1 VSAAAAVLALVV
13 LVTLAWRP
21 LAAWSSDDAGN
32 RELLRGHDARALQWF
47 DAGLRY
53 EPSWALLHED
63 RGRALLAS
71 DPAAALAEFERA
83 ACGAPCTAEEGDAL
97 VRLGRPEAAVE
108 RFVNAKAVGRVSDI
122 ALSLSA
128 RGRYDEAMALEHE
141 LIRRLGDG
149 FVDRADVASS
159 YWTLGKIQASAA
171 EAMPPRARSY
181 RVGAIAAYGAA
192 TRLAP
197 YNEGYLL
204 SYGFAQAQWGDADA
218 ARSAFER
225 MLAIHPHQSD
235 AEAALARLGKGEPNA
250 GAP

>member
-1 VSAAAAVLALVV
+1 VLVTVV
-13 LVTLAWRP
+13 LVTLGWRP
-21 LAAWSSDDAGN
+21 FVAWSSDDAGN
-32 RELLRGHDARALQWF
+32 RELLRGHDARALRWF

-63 RGRALLAS
+63 RGRALLER

-83 ACGAPCTAEEGDAL
+83 ACGAPCIAEEGDAL
-97 VRLGRPEAAVE
+97 ARLGRPEAAVD
-108 RFVNAKAVGRVSDI
+108 RYVSAKAVARVSDI
-122 ALSLSA
+122 ALSLAA

-149 FVDRADVASS
+149 FVERADLASS
-159 YWTLGKIQASAA
+159 YWTLGRIQTAAAQVTPVRASA
-171 EAMPPRARSY
+171 Y
-181 RVGAIAAYGAA
+181 RENAIAAYAA
-192 TRLAP
+192 ASRLAP

-204 SYGFAQAQWGDADA
+204 SYAFAQAQWGDANA

-225 MLAIHPHQSD
+225 MLAIHPHQND
-235 AEAALARLGKGEPNA
+235 AEAALARLGKGAPKA